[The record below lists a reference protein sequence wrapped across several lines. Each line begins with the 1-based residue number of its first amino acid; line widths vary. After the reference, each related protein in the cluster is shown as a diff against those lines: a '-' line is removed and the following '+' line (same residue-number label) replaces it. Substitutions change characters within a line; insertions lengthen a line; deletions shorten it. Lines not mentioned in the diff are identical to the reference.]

1 MCIRFRLMAWD
12 VMRHHVPDQ
21 IHPLR
26 YNVQYLLGCFCQYSN
41 VRSLTYLWYSTLPCS
56 VLAVEVAV
64 ADGFCQVV
72 RLNLLA
78 ALQVGY
84 GASHLEDTIV
94 GSGGE
99 VEAVHGGL

>member
-12 VMRHHVPDQ
+12 VM
-21 IHPLR
+21 
-26 YNVQYLLGCFCQYSN
+26 
-41 VRSLTYLWYSTLPCS
+41 
-56 VLAVEVAV
+56 
-64 ADGFCQVV
+64 